1 MGIHILNSHQI
12 SSKTRQLLDNF
23 HLRIPLFLMLIMT
36 GNDNNFL
43 LSDFDCN
50 SLNILHEIRFVQGN
64 GYHLSL
70 QATLD
75 FSDQSTIRQLLDKI
89 ATRPKRKGFQ
99 PAGFGIED
107 MMTRMK
113 NIIQGY
119 DYCIKTAKF
128 KWIDY
133 SKMLPGEFLNI

>member
-1 MGIHILNSHQI
+1 M
-12 SSKTRQLLDNF
+12 K
-23 HLRIPLFLMLIMT
+23 
-36 GNDNNFL
+36 
-43 LSDFDCN
+43 
-50 SLNILHEIRFVQGN
+50 FVPGN

-75 FSDQSTIRQLLDKI
+75 YSDQSTIRQLLDRI
-89 ATRPKRKGFQ
+89 ASRPKRKGFQ

-133 SKMLPGEFLNI
+133 SKMLPGKFKIYSFHQKLYFKSLGSQNKTVIQFVKPKECFAILKCSH

>member
-1 MGIHILNSHQI
+1 
-12 SSKTRQLLDNF
+12 
-23 HLRIPLFLMLIMT
+23 
-36 GNDNNFL
+36 
-43 LSDFDCN
+43 LSN
-50 SLNILHEIRFVQGN
+50 PSNIWNEIGSFPGN

-75 FSDQSTIRQLLDKI
+75 YSDQSTIRQLLDRI
-89 ATRPKRKGFQ
+89 ASRPKRKGFQ

-113 NIIQGY
+113 NIVQGY

-133 SKMLPGEFLNI
+133 SKMLPGKFKIDSFHQKLLFQVIGKPKQDCYTICETKGMFCNPEMLALTRAPLTASY

>member
-1 MGIHILNSHQI
+1 MSNPPNSW
-12 SSKTRQLLDNF
+12 N
-23 HLRIPLFLMLIMT
+23 
-36 GNDNNFL
+36 
-43 LSDFDCN
+43 
-50 SLNILHEIRFVQGN
+50 EIDIVPGN

-75 FSDQSTIRQLLDKI
+75 YSDQSTIRQLLDKI

>member
-1 MGIHILNSHQI
+1 
-12 SSKTRQLLDNF
+12 
-23 HLRIPLFLMLIMT
+23 MT

-43 LSDFDCN
+43 LSDSDC
-50 SLNILHEIRFVQGN
+50 SLNILNEIWFVQGN

-75 FSDQSTIRQLLDKI
+75 YSDQSTIRQLLDKI

>member
-1 MGIHILNSHQI
+1 
-12 SSKTRQLLDNF
+12 
-23 HLRIPLFLMLIMT
+23 MLIMT

-50 SLNILHEIRFVQGN
+50 TLNILNEIWFVQGN

-75 FSDQSTIRQLLDKI
+75 YSDQSTIRQLLDKI